1 MIYRKVDDCASPKM
15 ASAMTAEPQSLY
27 EQIGTTPGVRR
38 LVDRFYT
45 LMDSEPLY
53 AELRAMHEAD
63 LDPMRASLTA
73 FLTAWLGGPRDWFV
87 MRPGVCVMSPHR
99 AMGVTRETA
108 VQWVH
113 AMSRAMAETGVEPG
127 LGQRMQQSFARMASA
142 MIAQQD

>member
-1 MIYRKVDDCASPKM
+1 
-15 ASAMTAEPQSLY
+15 MTAEPQSLY
-27 EQIGTTPGVRR
+27 EQIGKTPGVRR

-45 LMDSEPLY
+45 LMDSEPFY

-87 MRPGVCVMSPHR
+87 MRPGVCVMSAHR

-113 AMSRAMAETGVEPG
+113 AMSRAMAETSIEPA